1 MGTPDVTNWR
11 PLTPPDA
18 AAIMDGYPGPW
29 WISGGWAVEAFTGTP
44 RPHGDLDVECL
55 RDDLALLRR
64 HLAARYELWS
74 AHSGS
79 LTPLPPDDRPDAQAD
94 DVLPPGTNQIWARP
108 DAASPWECDLMLSRS
123 SAETWVYK
131 RDPSIT
137 MPMRQA
143 LWERDG
149 VRYLCPELQLLHK
162 AKAVRPKDQADFDSV
177 IPLLDGDRRAWLRD
191 AIARAR
197 PDHPWLGRLA

>member
-1 MGTPDVTNWR
+1 MGNPDVTNWR

-44 RPHGDLDVECL
+44 RLHRDLDVECL

-123 SAETWVYK
+123 SAEIWVYK
-131 RDPSIT
+131 RDPSII

-149 VRYLCPELQLLHK
+149 VRYLRPELQLLHK
-162 AKAVRPKDQADFDSV
+162 AKAVRPKDQADFDAA

-191 AIARAR
+191 TIARAR

>member
-1 MGTPDVTNWR
+1 
-11 PLTPPDA
+11 
-18 AAIMDGYPGPW
+18 
-29 WISGGWAVEAFTGTP
+29 
-44 RPHGDLDVECL
+44 
-55 RDDLALLRR
+55 
-64 HLAARYELWS
+64 
-74 AHSGS
+74 
-79 LTPLPPDDRPDAQAD
+79 
-94 DVLPPGTNQIWARP
+94 
-108 DAASPWECDLMLSRS
+108 MLSRS
-123 SAETWVYK
+123 SAEIWVYK

-162 AKAVRPKDQADFDSV
+162 AKAVRPKDQADFDAA

-191 AIARAR
+191 AIARVR